1 MLEVLKFI
9 LKSVVQFVSM
19 LFRID
24 VGFTNLGVVMCI
36 CYILFPMLLVI
47 VNFLKSSV
55 MEELN
60 QRYDESRPRE
70 SWTSSEDQH
79 LSLGPGKSFST
90 YHTRTRSRRYKI

>member
-9 LKSVVQFVSM
+9 LNCVIQFISM

-55 MEELN
+55 IEELDD
-60 QRYDESRPRE
+60 RYDYERRMNRKV
-70 SWTSSEDQH
+70 
-79 LSLGPGKSFST
+79 GYIGKHEYTGRHSK
-90 YHTRTRSRRYKI
+90 RYFERQKEKERWSK

>member
-70 SWTSSEDQH
+70 SHYAEYHESAPYKNGY
-79 LSLGPGKSFST
+79 LSYSHSFSK
-90 YHTRTRSRRYKI
+90 SRRRKQ

>member
-9 LKSVVQFVSM
+9 LNSVIQFISM

-70 SWTSSEDQH
+70 SHYAEYHESAPYKNGY
-79 LSLGPGKSFST
+79 LSYSHSFSK
-90 YHTRTRSRRYKI
+90 SRRRK